1 MNGPKCALELWVSG
15 TSGDSEGQDIYK
27 CYSMD
32 SLTKQDQEVGVRLT
46 PRVLMCW
53 VVRNFG
59 GGPGYVGF
67 AEWVRITWDTTL
79 VGVIPGTNKTLH
91 FLCIDTEAR
100 GPFLF
105 RRPICVS
112 TNLCVIS
119 VCQPASNDTSSV
131 CHQQL
136 SPLLLSPNHYTSAA
150 ESWSKWAPNFLGDK
164 MLSKNE
170 PKPQDAIET
179 DISEKVSGKHPE
191 KTWYPP
197 SPGNLS
203 VTAASP
209 SNWFI
214 GMYYF
219 PPIPFPPQAS
229 RPHPFVD

>member
-1 MNGPKCALELWVSG
+1 MNDPKCALELWVSG

-150 ESWSKWAPNFLGDK
+150 ESLSKWAPNFLSDK

-179 DISEKVSGKHPE
+179 DISEKSFR
-191 KTWYPP
+191 KTSRKDMIP
-197 SPGNLS
+197 SFTRKS
-203 VTAASP
+203 QCHSC
-209 SNWFI
+209 
-214 GMYYF
+214 F
-219 PPIPFPPQAS
+219 PL
-229 RPHPFVD
+229 